1 MTQCL
6 MPQETNIIKAA
17 LNEYKIGI
25 KGIMMDDRESF
36 EIGSKLID
44 DIDSTLVDIDG
55 KACTL

>member
-25 KGIMMDDRESF
+25 QGIMMDDRESF
-36 EIGSKLID
+36 EIGAKLIED
-44 DIDSTLVDIDG
+44 VDSTLVDIDS
-55 KACTL
+55 KACKL